1 MIGLVEEF
9 LSRQD
14 PTQPHTLLTR
24 LVVSF
29 CICLGYTV
37 LFGFYGLVAG
47 IVVYLLG
54 VELMGL
60 PANWMFY
67 PVVVGLLIGCW
78 KSFRSIRDYWKN
90 YGYGN
95 S

>member
-1 MIGLVEEF
+1 MIGLVEEL

-29 CICLGYTV
+29 CICLAYIV

-60 PANWMFY
+60 PASWMFY
-67 PVVVGLLIGCW
+67 PFAVGLLIGCW
-78 KSFRSIRDYWKN
+78 NAFRGIRDYWKN
-90 YGYGN
+90 YGYAN

>member
-1 MIGLVEEF
+1 MIRVIEEL
-9 LSRQD
+9 LSKQD

-29 CICLGYTV
+29 CICLVYIV
-37 LFGFYGLVAG
+37 LYGFYGLIAG

-60 PANWMFY
+60 PTNWMFY
-67 PVVVGLLIGCW
+67 PIVIGLLGGCW
-78 KSFRSIRDYWKN
+78 NSFFGIRDYWKN
-90 YGYGN
+90 YGYAN